1 MRLRGLLGAA
11 ALAATALLFAAYSA
25 FAPALL
31 ATPIYNAA
39 TRQRM
44 TSVPVQLG
52 LLSPS
57 VQGYACAGSYLPAQR
72 NPSSPSL
79 LPGINGGYIGM
90 GFWQLW
96 MTCVDP
102 QVVDEHLPHGTIRA
116 GMVWVI
122 EWPASRDRIATQ
134 NMTGVRRVSLGGR
147 HAVVGSMDFG
157 GYEMR
162 AISFLGGRTTY
173 RSLGRRAAGWV
184 LVQVTGRAVPLRVL
198 RTFAEAM
205 QALRP

>member
-44 TSVPVQLG
+44 TSVPVHLG

-57 VQGYACAGSYLPAQR
+57 VQGF
-72 NPSSPSL
+72 L

-96 MTCVDP
+96 MTCVNP
-102 QVVDEHLPHGTIRA
+102 QVVEHLPKGTIRA

-122 EWPASRDRIATQ
+122 EWPASHDRIATQ
-134 NMTGVRRVSLGGR
+134 NMTGVRRVALGGR

>member
-1 MRLRGLLGAA
+1 
-11 ALAATALLFAAYSA
+11 
-25 FAPALL
+25 
-31 ATPIYNAA
+31 
-39 TRQRM
+39 M

-96 MTCVDP
+96 MTCVNP
-102 QVVDEHLPHGTIRA
+102 QVVEHLPKGTIRA

-134 NMTGVRRVSLGGR
+134 NMTGVRRVALGGR

-173 RSLGRRAAGWV
+173 RSLGRHSAGWV
-184 LVQVTGRAVPLRVL
+184 LVQVTGRAVPVRVL

-205 QALRP
+205 QVLRP